1 MSKLDE
7 AVRDLQL
14 VEVFEAGDYD
24 YSWNI
29 FKGWKAPSGR
39 FLWYSESGCSCYYF
53 GADFGGI
60 ADFGDGDRD
69 ALERAFRE
77 WAGAGNG
84 LGHTSTQEVIDGVE
98 KLRQL

>member
-7 AVRDLQL
+7 AVQDLQL
-14 VEVFEAGDYD
+14 VEVFEAGDDD

-39 FLWYSESGCSCYYF
+39 FFWFSDSGCSCYGF
-53 GADFGGI
+53 GDNFTSAADLS
-60 ADFGDGDRD
+60 DGDRD

-77 WAGAGNG
+77 WAVSDD
-84 LGHTSTQEVIDGVE
+84 TVQVIEGVE